1 MKKYFYIGLSFILLV
16 SLSIIIYG
24 AYLNSR
30 GENIIA
36 TRMDNRYISLKGQ
49 HVQRR
54 DIQPI
59 LILDTIKLYSDKMA
73 DAVALVDGRL
83 VDSYI
88 KRNTTVKAGDPMFK
102 LQNEE
107 IPLRIT
113 QADSDILKAQV
124 ELKHAQ
130 NTFERYSQLM
140 KLNATSAEKL
150 DEVEAA
156 YNAAIANVENLQ
168 AQKDQLLVQKSRQIV
183 KAPIDGEVLLLYRK
197 PGSYVSAG
205 TAIALVGDFRRLYFT
220 QTMNDSD
227 INSLFFGNKLQLVF
241 QGSNLQKVYDTDYAS
256 GNYGDNEEF
265 TAKIVEITP
274 DIGEPASMRKILL
287 EVDNSAGI
295 LEPQSYRN
303 VKLQV
308 ERTISCLAVPLSA
321 MLTQDHHSVF
331 VLTPDETIEQRNVT
345 TGVDDGEYI
354 EIKSGLSEGDIVI
367 TSDTSELKSGMKANV
382 TLEGGH

>member
-36 TRMDNRYISLKGQ
+36 TRMDNRFISLKGQ
-49 HVQRR
+49 YVQRR
-54 DIQPI
+54 DIQPL

-83 VDSYI
+83 VDSYV
-88 KRNTTVKAGDPMFK
+88 KRNDTVKAGASMFV
-102 LQNEE
+102 LRNEE

-113 QADSDILKAQV
+113 QADSDILKAKV
-124 ELKHAQ
+124 ELKHAK
-130 NTFERYSQLM
+130 NTYDRYSKLM
-140 KLNATSAEKL
+140 SMNATSAEKL

-156 YNAAIANVENLQ
+156 YNAASANVKNLQ

-183 KAPIDGEVLLLYRK
+183 TAPIDGEVLLLYRK
-197 PGSYVSAG
+197 PGSYVTAG
-205 TAIALVGDFRRLYFT
+205 TAIALVGDFHRLYLE
-220 QTMNDSD
+220 QTMNDND

-241 QGSNLQKVYDTDYAS
+241 QGSNLQKAYDTDYAS
-256 GNYGDNEEF
+256 GNSGDKAEF
-265 TAKIVEITP
+265 NAKIVQITP
-274 DIGEPASMRKILL
+274 DISQPASIRKILL
-287 EVDNSAGI
+287 EIDNSAGI

-303 VKLQV
+303 VELKV
-308 ERTISCLAVPLSA
+308 ERTISCLSVPLSA
-321 MLTQDHHSVF
+321 MLTPEHHSVF
-331 VLTPDETIEQRNVT
+331 VFTPEETIEQRDVV